1 MTTTSVRIDTEVLQ
15 RLEGIKPRYITT
27 TGFLSQI
34 VEQHIEER
42 VDETLKGSLQ
52 PSKGHHA
59 SKPAVE
65 ISERSEEQP
74 YKELSLRAEEAHV
87 EAEALEAVRAPS
99 GLKRSQVTRAIDPAY
114 QSLQCHA
121 DLIEEFWRA
130 KKGRRS
136 DRSWVLLLNGLTAI
150 QSAYGDRVVREQ
162 LELAAANGW
171 SSITLANYEKFGL
184 PQRNAPAQAKRGTWE
199 DLTER
204 FGHLNGMSI

>member
-1 MTTTSVRIDTEVLQ
+1 MKTTQVRIDTEVLQ
-15 RLEGIKPRYITT
+15 RLEAKRPRYISTSA
-27 TGFLSQI
+27 FLSQT
-34 VEQHIEER
+34 VESALNSR
-42 VDETLKGSLQ
+42 VDETPKGSLQ
-52 PSKGHHA
+52 PSKGHHTP
-59 SKPAVE
+59 KPAVE

-74 YKELSLRAEEAHV
+74 YKEVSLRAEEAHV
-87 EAEALEAVRAPS
+87 ETEALEAVRAPA

-150 QSAYGDRVVREQ
+150 QAAYGDRVVREQ

-184 PQRNAPAQAKRGTWE
+184 PQRNAPAQGNGSVNWAEVDRMTFGTAV
-199 DLTER
+199 
-204 FGHLNGMSI
+204 